1 MLVHA
6 AGTRGYSDSRAD
18 FTVATRVVRTK
29 MMQQFLRWLGL
40 RLFPQKAAPEPPPR
54 PVGVRVRPPAA
65 RVKPPTPQPVPFT
78 AEVSGTVVDGG
89 PGKNVFVRNRY
100 VREDSGT
107 HETLKILDDS
117 LLGAEEEAGIDPY
130 NTGRFDRAKS
140 WDVRFRK

>member
-1 MLVHA
+1 MI
-6 AGTRGYSDSRAD
+6 
-18 FTVATRVVRTK
+18 
-29 MMQQFLRWLGL
+29 QQFLRWLGL
-40 RLFPQKAAPEPPPR
+40 RLFPPKSPEPPPR

-65 RVKPPTPQPVPFT
+65 RAPRAIPPTPQPVPFT
-78 AEVSGTVVDGG
+78 AEVSGTIVDGG

-117 LLGAEEEAGIDPY
+117 LLQAEEEAGIDPY